1 MDFNKYEVNRLI
13 QVRELLKMPLFQNFK
28 LIAGENGLE
37 QQLSNVVILEYE
49 SVNNSYHVFNQG
61 DFILTSLFFAVND
74 PDSIITALRNVIDRG
89 IAGIAIKTVFFND
102 IPIEIKEYAYE
113 KKVPIFTFNEVYMED
128 LILCVNNFLKLKQQ
142 FLVNENHINK
152 LVNTISS
159 PDIIQNIVKQINP
172 LFFPNVTVAY
182 ITPKDEASN
191 IEFTSYFYEL
201 FYTNYTSAIS
211 THYSFIKYKSGML
224 ILHTTPASTPVDASV
239 FNQLLQSIK
248 LSSELF
254 YIGISDQKNSY
265 GEFHIAI
272 KMSIWANQVGQMNKS
287 DFTYYMNIG
296 IYKWIA
302 PLFNECTIES
312 DYKKLIYKINEYD
325 KNFKSNLWDT
335 LIVFIQNNGE
345 YSKTAKELY
354 QHPNTIRYRI
364 KKIQEITEL
373 DGDDFYAQLY
383 ICVKLYLLLTK
394 SRI

>member
-1 MDFNKYEVNRLI
+1 MI

-74 PDSIITALRNVIDRG
+74 PGSIVTALRNVINRN
-89 IAGIAIKTVFFND
+89 IAGIAIKTVFFDD
-102 IPIEIKEYAYE
+102 IPEEIKQYALE
-113 KKVPIFTFNEVYMED
+113 KKVPIFTFSEVYMED

-142 FLVNENHINK
+142 FLVNENNINK
-152 LVNTISS
+152 LVNTTSS
-159 PDIIQNIVKQINP
+159 SDIIQNIVKQINP
-172 LFFPNVTVAY
+172 LFFSNVTVAF
-182 ITPKDEASN
+182 ITPKDEESN

-201 FYTNYTSAIS
+201 FYKNYTSAIS

-224 ILHTTPASTPVDASV
+224 IIHTSPSSLQVDASV
-239 FNQLLQSIK
+239 FNMLLQSIK
-248 LSSELF
+248 LNSELF

-265 GEFHIAI
+265 SDFHIAI
-272 KMSIWANQVGQMNKS
+272 KMSIWANQVGQMNHS
-287 DFTYYMNIG
+287 DITYYKNIG

-302 PLFNECTIES
+302 PLFNECTIEN
-312 DYKKLIYKINEYD
+312 DYKKLINKINEYD
-325 KNFKSNLWDT
+325 KNFKSNLWNT

-345 YSKTAKELY
+345 YSKTAKDLY

-364 KKIQEITEL
+364 KKIQEIADL
-373 DGDDFYAQLY
+373 DGDDFYVQLY
-383 ICVKLYLLLTK
+383 ICVKLYLLSTK
-394 SRI
+394 SNI

>member
-1 MDFNKYEVNRLI
+1 MEFNKQEVIGLI

-74 PDSIITALRNVIDRG
+74 PDSIVTALRNVINRN
-89 IAGIAIKTVFFND
+89 IAGIAIKTVFFDD
-102 IPIEIKEYAYE
+102 IPEEIKQYALE
-113 KKVPIFTFNEVYMED
+113 KKVPIFTFSEVYMED

-142 FLVNENHINK
+142 FLVNENNINK
-152 LVNTISS
+152 LVNTTSS
-159 PDIIQNIVKQINP
+159 PDIVQNIVKQINP
-172 LFFPNVTVAY
+172 LFFSNVTAAF

-201 FYTNYTSAIS
+201 FYKNYTSAIS
-211 THYSFIKYKSGML
+211 THYSFIKYRSGML
-224 ILHTTPASTPVDASV
+224 IIHTSPSSLQVDASV
-239 FNQLLQSIK
+239 FNTLLQSIK
-248 LSSELF
+248 LNSELF

-265 GEFHIAI
+265 SDFHIAI
-272 KMSIWANQVGQMNKS
+272 KMSIWANQVGQMNHS
-287 DFTYYMNIG
+287 DITYYKNIG
-296 IYKWIA
+296 IYKWIT
-302 PLFNECTIES
+302 PLFNECTIEN

-325 KNFKSNLWDT
+325 KNFKSNLWNT

-345 YSKTAKELY
+345 YSKTAKDLY

-364 KKIQEITEL
+364 KKIQEIADL
-373 DGDDFYAQLY
+373 DGDDFYVQLY
-383 ICVKLYLLLTK
+383 ICVKLYLLSTK
-394 SRI
+394 STI